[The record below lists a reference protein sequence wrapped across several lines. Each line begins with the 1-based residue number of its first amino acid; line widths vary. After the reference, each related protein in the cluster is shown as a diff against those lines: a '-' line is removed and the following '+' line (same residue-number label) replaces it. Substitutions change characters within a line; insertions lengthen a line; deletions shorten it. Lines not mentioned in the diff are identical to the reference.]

1 MPFIYSLTT
10 NIYKLKIIFLYLTCL
25 FAQEADHLLLIRIV
39 TQPSEAEAISIY
51 NPTSSPINLANYYI
65 SDSEDYYKIQTDGD
79 LSPSSSISGFTV
91 RFPNITIDSDDTLN
105 IALNE
110 NYINYYGD
118 DFVAHLTMFGSDEN
132 SMLETEDG
140 SIGFSNNKLNDA
152 SELIILFEWDG
163 ISSSLINDI
172 DYFLWGS
179 YQTPI
184 NKSSISTYLDDTQE
198 DDQYYFESP
207 AGEYY
212 GYHRIDINETEE
224 TQTNGNGLTA
234 NDETNENFRLSWE
247 IRALFNMGC
256 TDENALNYDPYAVID
271 DENCSYDMG
280 CTDEIAL
287 NYDPYAVIDD
297 ENCLY
302 NFIDIIDNCYYEEV
316 ICDGQYDLL
325 TPGDCPLY
333 SNKVSLIG
341 TVVDFYDITPS
352 NGPFSFKIEDDS
364 GYRISFVIWP
374 SNSTYQDGFNILHT
388 DLSMITNA
396 PFNRFLVQIKGTLD
410 VYCRSAL
417 NLDVY
422 NDWQVV
428 VEYESDLVIVEES
441 DKGGFFTSDS
451 TIDKVTI
458 NPEPYVIIPSLGE
471 TLDFTFSHPKN
482 SRVLIRI
489 FDLSGRFITSLLD
502 DYIIEAGTWSNG
514 YNPSTDTNSQSSSWH
529 GRDHLGQ
536 IVPPGTYIMHIEAMN
551 PHNGQTYTDSAPIVV
566 GVKN

>member
-1 MPFIYSLTT
+1 M
-10 NIYKLKIIFLYLTCL
+10 KIIFLYLTCL
-25 FAQEADHLLLIRIV
+25 FAQEADHLLLTRIV
-39 TQPSEAEAISIY
+39 TQPSEAETISIY
-51 NPTSSPINLANYYI
+51 NPTSSPINLANYYL
-65 SDSEDYYKIQTDGD
+65 SDSEYYYKIQTEGD

-91 RFPNITIDSDDTLN
+91 RFPNTIIDSGDTLN

-110 NYINYYGD
+110 NYINFYGD
-118 DFVAHLTMFGSDEN
+118 DFIAHLTMFGSAEN
-132 SMLETEDG
+132 SMLEAEDG
-140 SIGFSNNKLNDA
+140 SIGFSSNKLDDA

-163 ISSSLINDI
+163 NSSSLINDI

-198 DDQYYFESP
+198 DDQYYFESL

-212 GYHRIDINETEE
+212 GYHRIDINETDE
-224 TQTNGNGLTA
+224 TQANGNGLSA
-234 NDETNENFRLSWE
+234 NDETSENLRLSWE
-247 IRALFNMGC
+247 IRELFNMGC
-256 TDENALNYDPYAVID
+256 TDENAPNYDENAIID
-271 DENCSYDMG
+271 DESC
-280 CTDEIAL
+280 
-287 NYDPYAVIDD
+287 V
-297 ENCLY
+297 Y
-302 NFIDIIDNCYYEEV
+302 NFIDVINNCIMDNV
-316 ICDGQYDLL
+316 ACDGQYDLL
-325 TPGDCPLY
+325 TSADCPLY
-333 SNKVSLIG
+333 SNQVSLIG

-374 SNSTYQDGFNILHT
+374 SNSTYQDGFNILNT
-388 DLSMITNA
+388 DLSIITNA
-396 PFNRFLVQIKGTLD
+396 PFNRFLVQIKGKLD

-428 VEYESDLVIVEES
+428 VEYESDLVILEEI
-441 DKGGFFTSDS
+441 DKGGFFTRDS
-451 TIDKVTI
+451 TINKVTI

-502 DYIIEAGTWSNG
+502 NYIIEAGTWSNG
-514 YNPSTDTNSQSSSWH
+514 YNPSTDTNSHSSSWH

-536 IVPPGTYIMHIEAMN
+536 IVPPGTYIMHIESMN